1 VGGDNFIWENATYKI
16 YPYHQDYLSNCF
28 VYSESV
34 PCSKVIYAFPGENLG
49 FNSNCSF
56 AIVKRV
62 RAVRIIPTYK
72 VTSSDFIGSD
82 GTRTLVSGSG
92 QKIYTILFDYMD
104 ELSHDVIMTLLLCK
118 VVWIGTAINTVA
130 TNDNRYFLIPQDYT
144 PEWDKDGKLNLAM
157 GRIQAI
163 QFNQVKFTTN
173 CQ

>member
-1 VGGDNFIWENATYKI
+1 M
-16 YPYHQDYLSNCF
+16 
-28 VYSESV
+28 
-34 PCSKVIYAFPGENLG
+34 
-49 FNSNCSF
+49 
-56 AIVKRV
+56 

-144 PEWDKDGKLNLAM
+144 PEWEKDGKLNLAM
-157 GRIQAI
+157 GRVQMIEY
-163 QFNQVKFTTN
+163 NQVKFTTN